1 MTSSSHE
8 KDSEAGFT
16 IDPKGPEQT
25 YAEWKASRGPTVA
38 CTPEVCTPPEGETLL
53 QEALAEMTSTVR
65 DEAKAVIQE
74 RIREIQHLEVL
85 LAKAKADLQ
94 ALTQRP
100 AAEIA
105 MGVSSKAKGP
115 RSSISDM
122 WVLPSE
128 WGWPNPPTRRMAH
141 IAGDTRLTDQERVT
155 RAS

>member
-1 MTSSSHE
+1 
-8 KDSEAGFT
+8 
-16 IDPKGPEQT
+16 
-25 YAEWKASRGPTVA
+25 
-38 CTPEVCTPPEGETLL
+38 L

-105 MGVSSKAKGP
+105 MGSVP
-115 RSSISDM
+115 RARNAF
-122 WVLPSE
+122 VPS
-128 WGWPNPPTRRMAH
+128 RY
-141 IAGDTRLTDQERVT
+141 
-155 RAS
+155 S

>member
-8 KDSEAGFT
+8 KDSDAGFT
-16 IDPKGPEQT
+16 TDPVGPAQT
-25 YAEWKASRGPTVA
+25 YAEWKAARQGTTPS
-38 CTPEVCTPPEGETLL
+38 CTPEVCTPTEGETLL

-74 RIREIQHLEVL
+74 RIREIQHLEVI

-105 MGVSSKAKGP
+105 MGVSSKARGSLRP
-115 RSSISDM
+115 LGDM
-122 WVLPSE
+122 WVLPS
-128 WGWPNPPTRRMAH
+128 GTGVSR
-141 IAGDTRLTDQERVT
+141 
-155 RAS
+155 S

>member
-8 KDSEAGFT
+8 KDSDAGFT
-16 IDPKGPEQT
+16 TDPEGPAQT
-25 YAEWKASRGPTVA
+25 YAEWKAARQGTTPA
-38 CTPEVCTPPEGETLL
+38 CTPEVCTPTEGETLL

-105 MGVSSKAKGP
+105 MGVSSKAKGLRGSISDMCKGP
-115 RSSISDM
+115 RGSISDM
-122 WVLPSE
+122 WVLPS
-128 WGWPNPPTRRMAH
+128 GTGVSR
-141 IAGDTRLTDQERVT
+141 
-155 RAS
+155 S